1 MKALC
6 QNCLRVVDVTLADY
20 EAADYG
26 QGMCIC
32 GGEVCNCSSCQYDIE
47 RLEKWN
53 WARPFPYFKKPIL
66 FWTPEEGGTL

>member
-1 MKALC
+1 MIALC

-26 QGMCIC
+26 KGMCIC
-32 GGEVCNCSSCQYDIE
+32 GGEVCHCDACLLSIE
-47 RLEKWN
+47 KMSN
-53 WARPFPYFKKPIL
+53 WSWTRPYLGQKKPVL